1 MSSWGSGLLAVAG
14 GIGQGMAGSVRKQAQ
29 DERKMSLEEKKQD
42 ALLARQKNLARYNA
56 DLQAQGR
63 SAQNEWTAGR
73 DGSGFYKDGRELS
86 KAEFDSLDE
95 SKRKDLMTT
104 SQHQQSIADQDIS
117 GKKELLEYKHGLD
130 MELAG
135 RKAALKTGEKKYT
148 PSELKYMQENA
159 LNDLSARL
167 QSKGAMVDFEN
178 GTIAIPTDKDGN
190 PDEELLITLDQSGF
204 SFSTG
209 QSFQED
215 KKGLFT
221 GDNHYL
227 TVHLGGFDPS
237 RINSN
242 KYETPGSSG
251 GNAFDDLYG
260 RVKGQK
266 KSGPQNPDTT
276 TGDAKLQTLQTSQNK
291 GLLSSA
297 GNPSQ
302 QLPMDPRTWNVQ
314 FMGQGEDRPYI
325 TVGNQIKML
334 SPEEYE
340 AYKQA
345 TSRTASFKEIVKG
358 TGAKTENQ

>member
-14 GIGQGMAGSVRKQAQ
+14 GIGEGMAGSVRKQAQ

-56 DLQAQGR
+56 DLQAQSR
-63 SAQNEWTAGR
+63 NAQNEWTAGR

-86 KAEFDSLDE
+86 KAELDSLDE

-104 SQHQQSIADQDIS
+104 GEYKQSVADQDIL
-117 GKKELLEYKHGLD
+117 GKKELLKTKHGFD

-135 RKAALKTGEKKYT
+135 SKAAMKASAKKHT

-159 LNDLSARL
+159 MNDLSARL
-167 QSKGAMVDFEN
+167 QPKGAMVDFEN
-178 GTIAIPTDKDGN
+178 GTIAIPTDKNGN
-190 PDEELLITLDQSGF
+190 PDKEILTALDQSGF
-204 SFSTG
+204 NFSTG
-209 QSFQED
+209 QSFKED
-215 KKGLFT
+215 KKGIFT

-242 KYETPGSSG
+242 EYETPGPGG
-251 GNAFDDLYG
+251 GNSFDELYG
-260 RVKGQK
+260 RAKGQTK
-266 KSGPQNPDTT
+266 ESTQGQDNS
-276 TGDAKLQTLQTSQNK
+276 TGNAESQTSQTTQND
-291 GLLSSA
+291 GLLAGA
-297 GNPSQ
+297 GNQAQ

-325 TVGNQIKML
+325 TIGNKIKPL

-345 TSRTASFKEIVKG
+345 TSRTSSFKEILKSM
-358 TGAKTENQ
+358 GAKTEIQ